1 MSFFDTILNSIM
13 SKRKMEKDIDSLKKD
28 LNDQKKEVET
38 LKKQINN
45 QQSSS
50 EKRRSDDTASVK
62 TFEGKPAKDAIIE
75 NIELIKPLLE
85 NLTSDS
91 YNGEKWADLIKS
103 FNSPELNGIWGKIG
117 CKSDAL
123 MRIFSFWGFRP
134 ELCTSFI
141 CTGKENELYEA
152 ENLTNLEQGVKYD
165 VMSKCWLFT
174 NNEGVKSVI
183 IKGKV
188 RKS

>member
-1 MSFFDTILNSIM
+1 MSFIDTILNSIM
-13 SKRKMEKDIDSLKKD
+13 NRGKMEKDIDCLKKD
-28 LNDQKKEVET
+28 LREQKKEVET

-50 EKRRSDDTASVK
+50 EKQRSNDTSLVK

-75 NIELIKPLLE
+75 NIELITPLLQS
-85 NLTSDS
+85 LTSDS
-91 YNGEKWADLIKS
+91 YSGEKWADLIKS
-103 FNSPELNGIWGKIG
+103 LNSPELNDIWGKIG

-123 MRIFSFWGFRP
+123 MRILSFWGFRP

-141 CTGKENELYEA
+141 CSGKENELYEA
-152 ENLTNLEQGVKYD
+152 ENLTNLEQGEKYD